1 VSAMQTTLVIVKPDG
16 VQRRLSGRILARFEE
31 KGLQLVG
38 AKFMTIPLE
47 TAQRHYKPHEGKP
60 FYQGLVTYMTTS
72 PVLVLAL
79 RGKNAIAV
87 VRKMMG
93 ATFGSKAEP
102 GTIRGDLAISDGFN
116 LVHGSDAE
124 EAAAF
129 ELSLFFRPGE
139 VVEWTP
145 ADLGWVYDTS
155 SDLR

>member
-1 VSAMQTTLVIVKPDG
+1 MSAMQTTLVIIKPDG
-16 VQRRLSGRILARFEE
+16 VQRRLAGRILTRFEE
-31 KGLQLVG
+31 KGLQVVG
-38 AKFMTIPLE
+38 AKFMKIPRE
-47 TAQRHYKPHEGKP
+47 TAERHYKPHEGKS
-60 FYQGLVTYMTTS
+60 FHAGLVAYMTSS

-79 RGKNAIAV
+79 RGKNAIPV

-102 GTIRGDLAISDGFN
+102 GTIRGDFAISDGFN

-129 ELSLFFRPGE
+129 ELTLFFQPGE
-139 VVEWTP
+139 LVDWNATDVS
-145 ADLGWVYDTS
+145 WVYDTS